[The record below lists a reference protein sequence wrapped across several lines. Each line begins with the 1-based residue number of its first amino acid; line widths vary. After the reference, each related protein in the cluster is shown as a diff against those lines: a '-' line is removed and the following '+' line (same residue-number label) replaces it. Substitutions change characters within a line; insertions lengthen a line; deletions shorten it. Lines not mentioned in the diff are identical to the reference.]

1 MNNKKIESDIK
12 KVDQVKIANDSN
24 LQNNVNIVKNP
35 DINVIQSQ
43 DNIQYVDDKLNN
55 KKKINKKIKRVP
67 IKRVRREYYYLNDNS
82 NKATKIDL
90 FDGKTETYDLLPDIY
105 ENKNTIDFDNIKD
118 IKLRVDEIRSIRD
131 LKPDEFISKTDI
143 AKLVTILGSVG
154 AALYINK
161 YQTNWFSRAADY
173 LSYNHTDNIGNF
185 FSENKGKIASGL
197 LFGTAAYLT
206 GGLSGIGSA
215 VTSSITTAAAKQAA
229 DALNK

>member
-43 DNIQYVDDKLNN
+43 DSIQYVDDKLNN
-55 KKKINKKIKRVP
+55 NKKINKKIKRVP

-131 LKPDEFISKTDI
+131 LKPDEFISKADI

-215 VTSSITTAAAKQAA
+215 VASSITTAAAKQAA